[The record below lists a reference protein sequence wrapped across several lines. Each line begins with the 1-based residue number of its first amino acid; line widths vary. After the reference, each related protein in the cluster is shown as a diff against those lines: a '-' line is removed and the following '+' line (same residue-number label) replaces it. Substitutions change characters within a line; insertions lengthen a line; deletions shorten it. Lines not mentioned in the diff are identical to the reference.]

1 MIDEAKVVEV
11 ISKLLKV
18 DPARIVPDAS
28 FTRDLGADSLTM
40 VELVL
45 AFEQEFGIT
54 VPDDEV
60 GGIVTVADAIEYAKK
75 HG

>member
-1 MIDEAKVVEV
+1 MIEEAQVIEV
-11 ISKLLKV
+11 IAKILKV
-18 DPARIVPDAS
+18 DQARIVPEAA

-60 GGIVTVADAIEYAKK
+60 GEIVTVADAVEYAKK
-75 HG
+75 HS

>member
-1 MIDEAKVVEV
+1 MIEEAKVIEV
-11 ISKLLKV
+11 ISNLLKV
-18 DPARIVPDAS
+18 DPAKIVPEAS
-28 FTRDLGADSLTM
+28 FTRDLGADSITM

-54 VPDDEV
+54 IPDDEV
-60 GGIVTVADAIEYAKK
+60 TEIVTVADAIEYAKK

>member
-1 MIDEAKVVEV
+1 MIEAKVVEV
-11 ISKLLKV
+11 IGNLLKV
-18 DPARIVPDAS
+18 APERIVPEAS

-60 GGIVTVADAIEYAKK
+60 SGIVTVADAIEYAKK
-75 HG
+75 HA